1 MPRKAIA
8 FLTFLVLATTL
19 TASADTRRRAVN
31 PASSNHQNDALGI
44 GHISGA
50 AVSGTVAAVS
60 GTTIVLNSGGA
71 SPIVVD
77 ASSARF
83 ATLQSA
89 SASLANVE
97 PGARIIAFIS
107 TSPAPQPG
115 VPLRAQWILVESAAD
130 LNVTGAIDSID
141 LGASSFTVLGI
152 TIHVDAG
159 TTYGTAFPTFAPI
172 TRLADLAPGQVV
184 AVSARFAGSLIVAEH
199 VHVLAPQMQ
208 QYTML
213 SGNVKSIG
221 SSSWTLTRREGG
233 DVEVRIDADTRII
246 GEPRVGDPVQVMARV
261 GDDRTYLAVAIM
273 RLPEGPSM
281 PDVRVEARGTVKSIG
296 ASEWIIASSGAHGA
310 DLRIRITSETVVY
323 PNPRVGDRVIVVGR
337 RDSAG
342 VFTALLIGRWF

>member
-1 MPRKAIA
+1 MSRKAVA
-8 FLTFLVLATTL
+8 LLTFLILATTV
-19 TASADTRRRAVN
+19 TISADTRRRAVN
-31 PASSNHQNDALGI
+31 PASSSQQEDALRI

-50 AVSGTVAAVS
+50 TVSGTVAAVS

-89 SASLANVE
+89 STSLESVE

-130 LNVTGAIDSID
+130 LNVTAAIDSID
-141 LGASSFTVLGI
+141 LGASSFMVLGI
-152 TIHVDAG
+152 AIHVDSE
-159 TTYGTAFPTFAPI
+159 TTYSTAFPTFAPI
-172 TRLADLAPGQVV
+172 TSLADLAPGQVV
-184 AVSARFAGSLIVAEH
+184 AVSASFAGSLIVADH
-199 VHVLAPQMQ
+199 IHVLAPQMQ

-221 SSSWTLTRREGG
+221 STSWTLTQRDGSAV
-233 DVEVRIDADTRII
+233 DVRIDADTRII

-261 GDDRTYLAVAIM
+261 GEDRTYLAVAIM

-281 PDVRVEARGTVKSIG
+281 PDVRVELRGTVKSIG
-296 ASEWIIASSGAHGA
+296 ASEWIIASSAA
-310 DLRIRITSETVVY
+310 DLRVRITSETLIY
-323 PNPRVGDRVIVVGR
+323 PNPRIGDRVIVVGR

>member
-1 MPRKAIA
+1 MPRKAVSL
-8 FLTFLVLATTL
+8 LTFLILASTL
-19 TASADTRRRAVN
+19 TVSADSRRRAVN
-31 PASSNHQNDALGI
+31 PSSSAQQNDALGI

-89 SASLANVE
+89 TASLENVE

-130 LNVTGAIDSID
+130 LNVTATIDSINS
-141 LGASSFTVLGI
+141 GASSFMVLGI
-152 TIHVDAG
+152 SIHVDG
-159 TTYGTAFPTFAPI
+159 NTTYSTAFPTFAPV
-172 TRLADLAPGQVV
+172 TSLADLAPGQVV
-184 AVSARFAGSLIVAEH
+184 AVSASFAGSLIVADH
-199 VHVLAPQMQ
+199 IHVLAPQMQ

-221 SSSWTLTRREGG
+221 STSWTLTRREGG
-233 DVEVRIDADTRII
+233 DVDVRVDANTRII
-246 GEPRVGDPVQVMARV
+246 GEPRVGDPVQVMAKV
-261 GDDRTYLAVAIM
+261 GEGGTYLAVAIM

-296 ASEWIIASSGAHGA
+296 PTEWIVASSRADGT
-310 DLRIRITSETVVY
+310 DLRVRITSETLIY
-323 PNPRVGDRVIVVGR
+323 PNPRIGDRVIIIGR
-337 RDSAG
+337 RDSSG
-342 VFTALLIGRWF
+342 TFTALLIGRWF